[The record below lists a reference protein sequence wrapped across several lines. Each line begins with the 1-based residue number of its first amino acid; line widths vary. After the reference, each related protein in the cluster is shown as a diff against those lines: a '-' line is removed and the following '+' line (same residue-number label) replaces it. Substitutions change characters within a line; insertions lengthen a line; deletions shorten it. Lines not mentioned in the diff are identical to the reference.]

1 MTRHD
6 APHGELVE
14 QLEGALMNSMG
25 YDFEIRADFVREIIA
40 ALSAPSETVASTEQ
54 RESAASSACSVDEKE
69 AVAGY
74 PSPAASG
81 QSDSHPTPRTD
92 AIALKD
98 ALKLAK
104 GWWLDP
110 WKSDTTPNSEMAR
123 FLGKAYVSLYNLY
136 KCWLKE
142 RDGLLMEVSV
152 LHRKLAEAQKDAES
166 LHSVLCIACGHMN
179 LGDMHPAHNVIKQAL
194 VDYADDALAAGRK
207 ERESIVR
214 ECLALLEKP
223 IYPARLCPSSL
234 NETVE
239 VQHAAILKH
248 FGLEKK

>member
-152 LHRKLAEAQKDAES
+152 LHRKLAEAQKDAERYRRVRS
-166 LHSVLCIACGHMN
+166 NPEMLLHLRNSEFDAAIDA
-179 LGDMHPAHNVIKQAL
+179 
-194 VDYADDALAAGRK
+194 ALAAGRK